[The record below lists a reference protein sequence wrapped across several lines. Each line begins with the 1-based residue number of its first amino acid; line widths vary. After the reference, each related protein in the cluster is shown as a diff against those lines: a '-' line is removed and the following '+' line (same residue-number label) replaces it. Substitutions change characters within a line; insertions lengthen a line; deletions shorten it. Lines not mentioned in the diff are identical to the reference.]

1 MGFVWFMVGALFG
14 MFIMGLMTAAH
25 DDNDKDE
32 R

>member
-14 MFIMGLMTAAH
+14 MFVMGLMTAAH
-25 DDNDKDE
+25 DDKDE